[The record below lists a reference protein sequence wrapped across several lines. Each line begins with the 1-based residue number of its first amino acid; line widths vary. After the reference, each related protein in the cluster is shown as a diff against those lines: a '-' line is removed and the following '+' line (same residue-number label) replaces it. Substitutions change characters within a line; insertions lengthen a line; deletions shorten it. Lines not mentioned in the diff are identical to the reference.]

1 MTTFTFTK
9 SKILSADPGEY
20 TDSERSY
27 LRLYVTDKGRR
38 SLGVYKWSPELQ
50 RPVRISLGEYM
61 GEDAAVLRDRAL
73 DAFRAHE
80 ARAKRQKEGKP
91 EAEEALPL
99 REYLAAYT
107 LALRADPTAG
117 DPRWAEKIFNRFYKD
132 WLDKSLASITPAM
145 VDDRHTQTVIKN
157 GPAAAGRAAK
167 AFKAVFSYARKKRG
181 YQGRDITLGLKIQ
194 ESPQRTRVLDVNE
207 RAQVIAVL
215 DDPILMPYVKPFIR
229 LLMLTGVRWGNLAAA
244 RWEDMDLDG
253 GEWII
258 PWQKSKNRH
267 EIRVRLRPDA
277 VQVLKDWAAYQEL
290 EGTSGEWVF
299 PSPKNSSSGHI
310 EEPSFAWNR
319 VQKLAGLKKHAT
331 LHDLRRTFGSAL
343 LQADVPMAVVRDALG
358 HKSIAVTEK
367 HYAFLSKNATDPHID
382 RVAL

>member
-1 MTTFTFTK
+1 MTTFTFSK
-9 SKILSADPGEY
+9 SKILSADPGEF

-27 LRLYVTDKGRR
+27 LRLYVTDKGKR

-117 DPRWAEKIFNRFYKD
+117 DPRWAEKIFNRFYRD

-145 VDDRHTQTVIKN
+145 VDDRYTQTIIKN

-194 ESPQRTRVLDVNE
+194 ESPQRTRVLDDNE
-207 RAQVIAVL
+207 RAQVIAAL
-215 DDPILMPYVKPFIR
+215 DSPILMTCPLP
-229 LLMLTGVRWGNLAAA
+229 
-244 RWEDMDLDG
+244 
-253 GEWII
+253 
-258 PWQKSKNRH
+258 PCHS
-267 EIRVRLRPDA
+267 
-277 VQVLKDWAAYQEL
+277 
-290 EGTSGEWVF
+290 
-299 PSPKNSSSGHI
+299 
-310 EEPSFAWNR
+310 
-319 VQKLAGLKKHAT
+319 
-331 LHDLRRTFGSAL
+331 
-343 LQADVPMAVVRDALG
+343 
-358 HKSIAVTEK
+358 
-367 HYAFLSKNATDPHID
+367 
-382 RVAL
+382 